1 MKKGDLKE
9 EIINELMNGGGDMP
23 LFVERMTKV
32 TKFSAQAIYKNIRL
46 LKLEG
51 VIVISGKNIDLS
63 LLYLEN
69 QKSRISNALKVLQNN
84 ILINKLIK
92 NDGEK
97 LEYAFDNHTEF
108 DLFWTHIYTLV
119 SHSLRHDVS
128 EEARYM
134 ILPHDYFYYAFA
146 PTDTFW
152 VESNITKDKENR
164 LVLTHPASLDIDVL
178 SKRKSKLT
186 KNFKYLIN
194 KNTLKQS
201 EREYI
206 NVIGDIVIVGKMDAR
221 FNLSLKDFLTKT
233 HKLPLTSEE
242 KSEIENII
250 KHKGLYK
257 LKIIN
262 SAKKAREIRGKYGK
276 YFA

>member
-9 EIINELMNGGGDMP
+9 EIMRELMGGGGDMP
-23 LFVERMTKV
+23 LFVKRMTKV

-46 LKLEG
+46 LKSEG
-51 VIVISGKNIDLS
+51 VVVISGKNIDLS

-164 LVLTHPASLDIDVL
+164 LVLTHPTPLDLKVLSARAKVL
-178 SKRKSKLT
+178 SKS
-186 KNFKYLIN
+186 FKYLIDVN
-194 KNTLKQS
+194 ALKQS

-206 NVIGDIVIVGKMDAR
+206 NVIGNIIIVGKVDAR
-221 FNLSLKDFLTKT
+221 FNIRLKEFLSKTKS
-233 HKLPLTSEE
+233 LPLTQIQR
-242 KSEIENII
+242 SEIESII
-250 KHKGLYK
+250 KQKGQYK
-257 LKIIN
+257 LRIFN
-262 SAKKAREIRGKYGK
+262 SVKKAEEIRNKYKK
-276 YFA
+276 YFG